1 MGGKVMTTQTVSTSG
16 SGLVFHNTYTANC
29 SQQYINCI
37 VAAEQQLER
46 LWTNSVTINIT
57 FDEVA
62 KGLRPK
68 TSARVAKLSQHEA
81 DGGEFQ
87 EREGVA
93 VEILPILGEAAATI
107 EPRNRTFDD
116 PALG

>member
-62 KGLRPK
+62 KGTNDFLATNSW
-68 TSARVAKLSQHEA
+68 TSWVNVNYTQLKNALPAG
-81 DGGEFQ
+81 DN
-87 EREGVA
+87 
-93 VEILPILGEAAATI
+93 LPISDPTGGRTWSLPEA
-107 EPRNRTFDD
+107 
-116 PALG
+116 

>member
-1 MGGKVMTTQTVSTSG
+1 MTTQTVGTSG

-46 LWTNSVTINIT
+46 LWTNSVSINIT

-62 KGLRPK
+62 KGTNGFLATNSW
-68 TSARVAKLSQHEA
+68 TSSTL
-81 DGGEFQ
+81 
-87 EREGVA
+87 
-93 VEILPILGEAAATI
+93 
-107 EPRNRTFDD
+107 N
-116 PALG
+116 

>member
-1 MGGKVMTTQTVSTSG
+1 MGGGKVMTTQTVSTSG

-37 VAAEQQLER
+37 VAAEQQFER

-62 KGLRPK
+62 QGNTGDL
-68 TSARVAKLSQHEA
+68 
-81 DGGEFQ
+81 
-87 EREGVA
+87 
-93 VEILPILGEAAATI
+93 LPGI
-107 EPRNRTFDD
+107 PSS
-116 PALG
+116 